1 MVLPVDESIREP
13 VELPSLLPVDESR
26 RSSLP
31 ILLSIFDFA
40 LLSKLEPVD
49 ETIVLDV
56 VEPRFDSL

>member
-1 MVLPVDESIREP
+1 MVLPVEESIREP
-13 VELPSLLPVDESR
+13 VELPNLLPVDESR

-31 ILLSIFDFA
+31 ILLSILDFA

-49 ETIVLDV
+49 EMIVLD

>member
-1 MVLPVDESIREP
+1 MVLPVEESIREP
-13 VELPSLLPVDESR
+13 VELPNLLPADESR

-31 ILLSIFDFA
+31 ILLSILDFA

-49 ETIVLDV
+49 EMIVLD